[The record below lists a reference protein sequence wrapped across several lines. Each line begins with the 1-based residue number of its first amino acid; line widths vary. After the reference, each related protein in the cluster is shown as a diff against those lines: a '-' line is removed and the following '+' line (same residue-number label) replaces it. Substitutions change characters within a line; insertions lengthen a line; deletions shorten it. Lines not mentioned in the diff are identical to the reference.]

1 MADVKIDVDIIVQS
15 GVQGGKADFSF
26 TVALS
31 DRERALKVL
40 ESIREEVP
48 FQEVTSEEDLVKVSI
63 VGAGMV
69 SHPGVAA
76 QMFDVISKQG
86 VNIKMVSTSE
96 IKVSCVIESGEVNEV
111 VKALHTA
118 YGLDTESQ
126 AFVGGPKDRR

>member
-1 MADVKIDVDIIVQS
+1 
-15 GVQGGKADFSF
+15 
-26 TVALS
+26 
-31 DRERALKVL
+31 
-40 ESIREEVP
+40 
-48 FQEVTSEEDLVKVSI
+48 
-63 VGAGMV
+63 MV